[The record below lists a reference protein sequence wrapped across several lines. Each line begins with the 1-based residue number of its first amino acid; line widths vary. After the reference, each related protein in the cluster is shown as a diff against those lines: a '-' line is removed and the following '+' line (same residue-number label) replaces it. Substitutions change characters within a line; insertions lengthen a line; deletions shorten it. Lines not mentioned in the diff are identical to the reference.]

1 MPPTSTTPA
10 LAPYLEA
17 QRSSRTAALL
27 IFTLLLGP
35 LSLLGGSILYGV
47 ARLLNRRWLWLALA
61 AMLVGGMLWAGWHW
75 ETIRDDG
82 LALWAAVQPLGTA
95 LRQTMAQARRPTAAA
110 EPTGWWPLLQAL
122 GWAIWGVWRWGLLGI
137 PLVALYL
144 NGTRLK
150 TAAEQEQA
158 RLQHAAQTVEH
169 QSQRAARR
177 SENAPLSVRKQLV
190 LGAPVVGDL
199 AWTQR
204 GWVVYPPDVLG
215 RHLVLIGASGQGK
228 SETALR
234 LAAGAKAVYGW
245 QVFFLDAKGDRAM
258 AERFAAAMQ
267 NVGVRRFA
275 QIPERAFDG
284 WRGDATALLN
294 RLLSTVEFTEPYYRD
309 ITKMVLSLTVDAPQG
324 PPRSS
329 QALLNR
335 LRLDTLREL
344 YADHPDER
352 ELDGLQND
360 QVAATYNRYR
370 AFFRALRGQLDGDW
384 AWEDVDAGYL
394 LLDGLALKDQAVS
407 LGRYLLEDF
416 AHYVATRK
424 DSSRRVLLIVDE
436 FSALAIGGTDAA
448 SLFERVR
455 SYSASVVVTS
465 QSYAGLG
472 QGADRI
478 LGAAATVLLHQC
490 PDPETLIAR
499 AGTAPDVLLRRS
511 AVERLG
517 LGGVKSYAT
526 GQVAYAETDRF
537 KVRPEV
543 VQQLQPGECVAI
555 CGGDALRLRVSQL
568 RLNGGAPQRPPA
580 QPVLAQ
586 PPRRVTRIRTLD
598 EALMQTAI
606 LADGGAVSS
615 STNAAASDTSP
626 GDSTSTAGVPTATLP
641 VSRDQIDD

>member
-1 MPPTSTTPA
+1 MPPQPQSSP

-17 QRSSRTAALL
+17 QRSSRTAALV
-27 IFTLLLGP
+27 IFTVLLGP
-35 LSLLGGSILYGV
+35 LSLLGGSILYGIARV
-47 ARLLNRRWLWLALA
+47 ANRRSIWLGLA
-61 AMLVGGMLWAGWHW
+61 AMLAAGMLWAGWHW
-75 ETIRDDG
+75 QTIRDDG
-82 LALWAAVQPLGTA
+82 LGLWAAVQPLGTA
-95 LRQTMAQARRPTAAA
+95 LRQTMAQVRQPSAGA
-110 EPTGWWPLLQAL
+110 EPIAWLPLFVAL
-122 GWAIWGVWRWGLLGI
+122 GWEIWGVWRWGLLGI

-150 TAAEQEQA
+150 TAEEQERQRLDQA
-158 RLQHAAQTVEH
+158 VQQL
-169 QSQRAARR
+169 AAR
-177 SENAPLSVRKQLV
+177 SEAAARKSRRAPLALREQLV
-190 LGAPVVGDL
+190 LGAPVAGDL
-199 AWTQR
+199 DWTQQ
-204 GWVVYPPDVLG
+204 GWVIYPPDVLG

-234 LAAGAKAVYGW
+234 LAAGAAAVYGW

-267 NVGVRRFA
+267 DVGVQRFA
-275 QIPERAFDG
+275 QLPERAYDG

-309 ITKMVLSLTVDAPQG
+309 ITKMVLSLAVDAPQG

-329 QALLNR
+329 QALLDR

-352 ELDGLQND
+352 ELGGLQND

-370 AFFRALRGQLDGDW
+370 AFFRALRGHLDGDW

-424 DSSRRVLLIVDE
+424 APDRRVLLIVDE

-455 SYSASVVVTS
+455 SYGASVVVTS

-543 VQQLQPGECVAI
+543 VQQLAPGECVAI

-568 RLNGGAPQRPPA
+568 PLLTRRQPRTSLPPPA
-580 QPVLAQ
+580 AT
-586 PPRRVTRIRTLD
+586 PRRVTRL
-598 EALMQTAI
+598 
-606 LADGGAVSS
+606 
-615 STNAAASDTSP
+615 AAARDTADEKDT
-626 GDSTSTAGVPTATLP
+626 GAEAGERYQAGPP
-641 VSRDQIDD
+641 REQRDAIDD